1 MMFFTKYI
9 VLHSLTIAVRNSPNK
24 NNLGIKGP
32 YQFTAH
38 QTVYRR
44 MGVEA
49 AAA

>member
-1 MMFFTKYI
+1 MFFTKYI
-9 VLHSLTIAVRNSPNK
+9 VLHSLTVAVRNSPNK